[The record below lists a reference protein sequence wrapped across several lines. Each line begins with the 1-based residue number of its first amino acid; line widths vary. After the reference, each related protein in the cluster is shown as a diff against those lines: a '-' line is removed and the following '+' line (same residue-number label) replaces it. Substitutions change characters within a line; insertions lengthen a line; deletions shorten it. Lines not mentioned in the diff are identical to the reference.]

1 MTEPLTPEAE
11 VVRICRDLIRIDSS
25 NYGDGSG
32 PGERACAEYVRSVA
46 QTILKP
52 ASHENE

>member
-1 MTEPLTPEAE
+1 MTDSITPEAE

-32 PGERACAEYVRSVA
+32 PGERACAEFVMGELTEVGLDPWYV
-46 QTILKP
+46 
-52 ASHENE
+52 